1 VRAPFRVGAR
11 AFAECG
17 RRDQGTA
24 KHQQINGIKERGH
37 YVDRLPLSAIAR
49 VFRLARV
56 RNRGAYRVA
65 AAGLQEGAAST
76 GAAGGP
82 MTGGRRRA
90 TLAGLY
96 ERLEGP
102 LCFLAAC
109 ACILIAFIIAGL
121 R

>member
-1 VRAPFRVGAR
+1 
-11 AFAECG
+11 
-17 RRDQGTA
+17 
-24 KHQQINGIKERGH
+24 
-37 YVDRLPLSAIAR
+37 
-49 VFRLARV
+49 
-56 RNRGAYRVA
+56 
-65 AAGLQEGAAST
+65 
-76 GAAGGP
+76 